1 MIVAYRNAI
10 GASWPTPFAQQPP
23 REVAPIR
30 ATRAASRRRGEAVL
44 CGCAAGRGST
54 GRAALADGGGGRIWL
69 VRSAFVRGEGPMPVD
84 NQVYDRL
91 SHTWWEDDVFLN
103 VLKSALN
110 PSRFGYMRRILTVD
124 LGHDPKRL
132 RILDV
137 GCGGGLLA
145 EEFARLGCAVSGV
158 HRSTDSLDWARACS
172 REGRLG
178 IDYREA
184 TGDAL
189 P

>member
-1 MIVAYRNAI
+1 MCGGTWEYRTR
-10 GASWPTPFAQQPP
+10 GAC
-23 REVAPIR
+23 
-30 ATRAASRRRGEAVL
+30 RRRW
-44 CGCAAGRGST
+44 
-54 GRAALADGGGGRIWL
+54 RADML

-91 SHTWWEDDVFLN
+91 SHTWWEEDGFLN

-145 EEFARLGCAVSGV
+145 EEIRANLSARRAK
-158 HRSTDSLDWARACS
+158 RYASTGSLSLALAISASLESVAAALRVEA
-172 REGRLG
+172 EGS
-178 IDYREA
+178 
-184 TGDAL
+184 T
-189 P
+189 